1 MDIHMIIYLM
11 VYESCTSEPDYGV
24 SELFKKAQLLL

>member
-1 MDIHMIIYLM
+1 M